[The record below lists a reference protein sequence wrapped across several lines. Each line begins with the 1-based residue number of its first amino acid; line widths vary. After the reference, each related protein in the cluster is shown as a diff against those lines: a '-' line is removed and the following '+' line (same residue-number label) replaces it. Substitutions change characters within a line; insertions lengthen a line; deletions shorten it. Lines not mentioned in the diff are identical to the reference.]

1 MSFYSKLPEV
11 WPWSKGHETGQNIG
25 SEVLPF
31 DDREVIRAEWKIM
44 ARQSEED
51 QAR

>member
-1 MSFYSKLPEV
+1 
-11 WPWSKGHETGQNIG
+11 
-25 SEVLPF
+25 VLPF